1 MGSSQLAQQASKHTW
16 TWAGIPGLQFKLGDD
31 AGAQEGVLV
40 TPWGHG
46 TWGVVPKRTD
56 VLFAE
61 FAQQMH
67 MLQFWIDERRFVSTR
82 CSDGELVKGGTRS

>member
-1 MGSSQLAQQASKHTW
+1 M
-16 TWAGIPGLQFKLGDD
+16 
-31 AGAQEGVLV
+31 

-46 TWGVVPKRTD
+46 TWGVVTKRTD

>member
-1 MGSSQLAQQASKHTW
+1 ML
-16 TWAGIPGLQFKLGDD
+16 L
-31 AGAQEGVLV
+31 

-46 TWGVVPKRTD
+46 TWGVVTKRTD